1 MKIILSLFIILSL
14 PSLLSA
20 QTDLQMTQHMMSR
33 INYNPAAT
41 GASNYMNICAM
52 MRKQW
57 NGFSGSPTT
66 QLVNIHNYIHPL
78 HFGVGL
84 TITNDQIGLENHVNL
99 KLAYAYHVWFN
110 PDSYLSIGVAGGFLK
125 NSVDGDGLNPDDVND
140 PSLNYNKF
148 NKIQPDFDAGI
159 EYSRRQFSAGISVT
173 HLNRPR
179 EESELLNKGRHYY
192 FYTRFNFELAKYFD
206 LLPAAYAI
214 HNNKSTNFEINSLV
228 YYQKKYWLGVSYRF
242 DNEANSEFMSVIAG
256 LEFFTNV
263 KLGYSYDFNIGKL
276 STISNGSHEI
286 MLSFKI
292 PKNEHKTVRTP
303 RFFE

>member
-1 MKIILSLFIILSL
+1 MKSILSLLGILLS
-14 PSLLSA
+14 SLLLPA

-41 GASNYMNICAM
+41 GATNYVNICAM

-57 NGFSGSPTT
+57 NGFNGAPSS
-66 QLVNIHNYIHPL
+66 QLINIHNYIHPL

-84 TITNDQIGLENHVNL
+84 SLSNDQIGLESHFNL
-99 KLAYAYHVWFN
+99 KLSYAYHVWFT
-110 PDSYLSIGVAGGFLK
+110 PDSYLSIGVAGGFIK
-125 NSVDGDGLNPDDVND
+125 NSIDGNRLNPDEVDD
-140 PSLNYNKF
+140 PALYYNKL
-148 NKIQPDFDAGI
+148 NKMSPDFDAGI
-159 EYSRRQFSAGISVT
+159 EYSRQLFSAGVSVT
-173 HLNRPR
+173 HLNYPN
-179 EESELLNKGRHYY
+179 EKATLLAKGRHYY

-206 LLPAAYAI
+206 LLPAFYATN
-214 HNNKSTNFEINSLV
+214 NNKSTNLEVNTLV
-228 YYQKKYWLGVSYRF
+228 YYQKKYWLGLSYRL
-242 DNEANSEFMSVIAG
+242 DDQINSEFMSIIAG

-276 STISNGSHEI
+276 STIPHNSHEI

-292 PKNEHKTVRTP
+292 PKYEHKTIRSP